1 MKLRIRI
8 LLPVWLAATV
18 SLSLAAEK
26 GPWSWRGQ
34 TVTEFD
40 SQTADL
46 DWRIVNDGVMGGLSK
61 GNVEISDSGVM
72 TFSGDLSL
80 QNNGGFSLVRSRKVD
95 LNLSND
101 LGMLLKVKG
110 DGRTYELRLESD
122 ARHRGRV
129 VSFSGKF
136 ATKAGQWM
144 QVKVPFSEF
153 RGGWRGMD
161 LPDAVLN
168 PAAIEQVGIIL
179 ADKKEGP
186 FELEVDYIRTFG
198 KGQGD
203 YTEKAPNPGPS
214 MQSGTPGNLIETLV
228 ADGRFTT
235 LKKALDAAG
244 LTVFFQWDNP
254 LTVFA
259 PTDEAFAK
267 IPEETLNDLLLP
279 GNKDQLVALLSHHV
293 SAGNNTLSDGL
304 AAGEI
309 KTVQGSPVAF
319 QFRNG
324 NAQVNNARVLEADQ
338 KCSDGI
344 IHVID
349 NVLMPPSGGGKKSDS

>member
-1 MKLRIRI
+1 MKLRIRF
-8 LLPVWLAATV
+8 LLPVWLAATI
-18 SLSLAAEK
+18 SLSLAGEK

-214 MQSGTPGNLIETLV
+214 TQSGTSGSLIETLV
-228 ADGRFTT
+228 ADGRFTV
-235 LKKALDAAG
+235 LKKALDTAG

-324 NAQVNNARVLEADQ
+324 KAQVNNARVLEADQ